1 MTGADAGEHA
11 AAATGERACLL
22 LPDPVQTQNVA
33 VRPLCASVGVLN
45 GQRVWMSENI
55 RAQAGKSS
63 EWRGQDGAEALK
75 NQ

>member
-1 MTGADAGEHA
+1 MCHHCDGADAGEHA
-11 AAATGERACLL
+11 VAATGERACLL

-33 VRPLCASVGVLN
+33 VRPLCA
-45 GQRVWMSENI
+45 